1 MTRRAYYRLC
11 ANQPRYWLERCA
23 NDPGPYMRPR
33 HVALIRLALRNGD
46 CLEP

>member
-11 ANQPRYWLERCA
+11 AVESADWLKSCA
-23 NDPGPYMRPR
+23 DNPSPAMKPR

-46 CLEP
+46 HA